1 MAPCFIGDAGCYTI
15 AAGGCSVFLA
25 WLLCSFLL
33 LVFVAVWPALSW
45 LCPPSPS
52 LLVGPLPSGPVSAL
66 LVLRASGCICN
77 CISWSITAR
86 SIALAL
92 ASTRMRKLWYGVLWL
107 IGSCLHSS
115 SWQQRLRPVL
125 CGLCALHHVG
135 GAAQVPLALALRF
148 SPLGDPE
155 PSGHR

>member
-1 MAPCFIGDAGCYTI
+1 M
-15 AAGGCSVFLA
+15 FLA

-33 LVFVAVWPALSW
+33 LVFVAVWPALFW

-52 LLVGPLPSGPVSAL
+52 LFIGPLPSGPVSAL

-77 CISWSITAR
+77 CICWSITAR

-115 SWQQRLRPVL
+115 SWQQRLRPCPVW
-125 CGLCALHHVG
+125 
-135 GAAQVPLALALRF
+135 ALRSTPCWGCCSGASRSCTEV

-155 PSGHR
+155 PSGHH

>member
-1 MAPCFIGDAGCYTI
+1 MAPCFIGDAGGATQLPQEAVRC
-15 AAGGCSVFLA
+15 
-25 WLLCSFLL
+25 FLL
-33 LVFVAVWPALSW
+33 GCFVRFCSWCLLRFGPLSPGFA
-45 LCPPSPS
+45 PPSPF

-77 CISWSITAR
+77 CICWSITAR

-115 SWQQRLRPVL
+115 SWQQRLRPCPVW
-125 CGLCALHHVG
+125 
-135 GAAQVPLALALRF
+135 ALRSTPCWGCCSGASRSCTEVF
-148 SPLGDPE
+148 ALG
-155 PSGHR
+155 